1 MKIIKI
7 LLSMNKL
14 LLTLI
19 LFGMTV
25 VASAQ
30 QSIESIRKVYQAQKK
45 TIAEMAEDFP
55 YDGMPPAYYHL
66 SVVMN
71 LPATGLHRENIRM
84 YFGEVE
90 QEDEEEYDPYPK
102 HFLSFLTTKYNFA
115 AREFYEEYL
124 YDLNGKVMFIYAQT
138 PDIEMGSMH
147 ELRLY
152 LDGEKLLRLN
162 VKENKDVTSFDDT
175 GVKAAGFKDVY
186 TGTSIPEAYQEACR
200 MYRQKARQYKEMFN
214 KIDEVV
220 Y

>member
-1 MKIIKI
+1 MNLPMRRTII
-7 LLSMNKL
+7 MNL
-14 LLTLI
+14 LLVGCLQ
-19 LFGMTV
+19 V
-25 VASAQ
+25 VLAQ
-30 QSIESIRKVYQAQKK
+30 NTIESIRKVYQAQK
-45 TIAEMAEDFP
+45 TVIAEMAEDYP
-55 YDGMPPAYYHL
+55 YDGYPPAYYNL

-71 LPATGLHRENIRM
+71 LPATGLHHENIRM

-90 QEDEEEYDPYPK
+90 QDEEEYDPYPK

-152 LDGEKLLRLN
+152 FDGEKLLRLN
-162 VKENKDVTSFDDT
+162 VKECKDLTSFDDT
-175 GVKAAGFKDVY
+175 AVKKAGFKDVY
-186 TGTSIPEAYQEACR
+186 TGTAIPEAYQEPCR
-200 MYRQKARQYKEMFN
+200 MYREKAKQYLGMF
-214 KIDEVV
+214 KSIDNTV

>member
-1 MKIIKI
+1 MNLPMRKAIIM
-7 LLSMNKL
+7 SL
-14 LLTLI
+14 LLVGCLQ
-19 LFGMTV
+19 
-25 VASAQ
+25 VALAQ
-30 QSIESIRKVYQAQKK
+30 NTIESIRKAYQAQK
-45 TIAEMAEDFP
+45 TMIAEMAEDFP
-55 YDGMPPAYYHL
+55 YDGMPPAYYNL

-90 QEDEEEYDPYPK
+90 QDGEEYDPYPK

-162 VKENKDVTSFDDT
+162 VKESKDLTSFDDT
-175 GVKAAGFKDVY
+175 AVKKAGFKDVY
-186 TGTSIPEAYQEACR
+186 TGTAIPEAYQEVCR
-200 MYRQKARQYKEMFN
+200 MYRQKAKQYLGMF
-214 KIDEVV
+214 KSIDNVV

>member
-1 MKIIKI
+1 
-7 LLSMNKL
+7 MNKL

-30 QSIESIRKVYQAQKK
+30 QSIESIRKIYQAQKK

-55 YDGMPPAYYHL
+55 YDGMPPAYYNL
-66 SVVMN
+66 NVVMN

-90 QEDEEEYDPYPK
+90 QEDQEEYDPYPK

-124 YDLNGKVMFIYAQT
+124 YDLSGRVMFIYAQT
-138 PDIEMGSMH
+138 PDIGEMGRMH

-162 VKENKDVTSFDDT
+162 VKECKDLTSFDDT
-175 GVKAAGFKDVY
+175 GVKKAGFKDVY
-186 TGTSIPEAYQEACR
+186 TGTAIPEAYQEPCR
-200 MYRQKARQYKEMFN
+200 MYRQKAKQYLGMF
-214 KIDEVV
+214 KSIDNTV